1 MRVKPLHMKLCV
13 YSSLISNVLGCG
25 FQAGYVGVLQ
35 GAERFD
41 HTRGYKF
48 STYVQ
53 YWIRKS
59 MSMMVSRHARG
70 VHIPVCAF
78 LIFFKR
84 LLFGFLSSVSF
95 LTKPKKLTC
104 VSLTVAVYFGRRQ

>member
-1 MRVKPLHMKLCV
+1 MERIKIVIAVPF
-13 YSSLISNVLGCG
+13 VLMLWL

-78 LIFFKR
+78 
-84 LLFGFLSSVSF
+84 
-95 LTKPKKLTC
+95 
-104 VSLTVAVYFGRRQ
+104 

>member
-1 MRVKPLHMKLCV
+1 M
-13 YSSLISNVLGCG
+13 
-25 FQAGYVGVLQ
+25 LQ

-70 VHIPVCAF
+70 VHIPVCAISFCFNRFFVCFVFSFVYLSLF
-78 LIFFKR
+78 L
-84 LLFGFLSSVSF
+84 LADVNYPNYESD
-95 LTKPKKLTC
+95 TKG
-104 VSLTVAVYFGRRQ
+104 A

>member
-1 MRVKPLHMKLCV
+1 M
-13 YSSLISNVLGCG
+13 
-25 FQAGYVGVLQ
+25 GVLQ

-59 MSMMVSRHARG
+59 MSTMVSRHARG

-78 LIFFKR
+78 FLIFFI
-84 LLFGFLSSVSF
+84 FFLSSVSF
-95 LTKPKKLTC
+95 PTKPKETRFFSFTI
-104 VSLTVAVYFGRRQ
+104 VVYIGRRQ